1 MRHLGILHFGNTFPS
16 IKKNRIR
23 ILFLTLLFPLLL
35 VAQKKVTNQQLV
47 WFAYH
52 NTIRFNENWTL
63 LSEVQERRFF
73 NPGAQHQLVFRST
86 IQRKLIENWNVSAGM
101 TYFLQSPQDPES
113 ESNLIVPELRPDIG
127 FDNKQKLAFMTI
139 SHRYKMEARF
149 MHDFA
154 NEELTGGYRFSNF
167 RFRYQLGLDIPLW
180 RQQDTREERLTLRL
194 KDEIMLNSGSKI
206 VKNTFDQNR
215 MYAGLNYRINPDFAV
230 EAGYLNWYQQRA
242 SGTDYYDR
250 DIIRFS
256 VFHTLSLKTK
266 KHEK

>member
-1 MRHLGILHFGNTFPS
+1 MRHLGILPFGNTFPS
-16 IKKNRIR
+16 IKKNRIG

-35 VAQKKVTNQQLV
+35 VAQKKVTNQQLL
-47 WFAYH
+47 WYTYN
-52 NTIRFNENWTL
+52 NTIRFNEKWSL
-63 LSEVQERRFF
+63 QSEVQERRFF
-73 NPGAQHQLVFRST
+73 NPGAQHQLVIRSN
-86 IQRKLIENWNVSAGM
+86 IYRKLIENWSASAGM

-113 ESNLIVPELRPDIG
+113 ESNLMVPELRPDIG

-154 NEELTGGYRFSNF
+154 NDELTGGYRFLSF
-167 RFRYQLGLDIPLW
+167 RFRYQLGFDIPVW
-180 RQQDTREERLTLRL
+180 RNPDTREERLSL
-194 KDEIMLNSGSKI
+194 KIKEEILLNAGSKI

-215 MYAGLNYRINPDFAV
+215 IYAGLNYRINPDFSV